1 MARFIITGEYK
12 DKATKAARKDI
23 KGLTKDTGTFAKLS
37 KKYYAAATA
46 AAGYYAQKIL
56 KESIKNALED
66 EKSQRVL
73 ALTLANV
80 AGATDA
86 AVIATEQQISA
97 MQVAYGV
104 VDDQLRPALA
114 RLARSS
120 GSASQ
125 AVYDLKLA
133 LDISA
138 ATGKSLEAV
147 TGALGKALDGN
158 YASLQR
164 LGLGLDQSLIKSK
177 DQKKIFDQLRK
188 TFAGFA
194 ANEAATTEGK
204 FRRIAVAADEAKEI
218 IGVALIDSINSLIDT
233 QGGVDGLTKA
243 FNNLALAIGD
253 TLRGFAIFTEKA
265 NSFTKFFGQDLVGAI
280 PILGG
285 WLKGFQAVGKQ
296 QRINLAL
303 QKSQTQQVISA
314 RNAEYMALKAKKEA
328 TDQVTDGTKKT
339 IEQLMAEEAARK
351 AGFKITEDIDSIQT
365 VAAAKRLEEA
375 KQYKMSV
382 IDAAQAQYEAIKRNY
397 EDLNATWEKQLA
409 SFKIYKDLLAAGLS
423 IPVAMQISG
432 FVATNATAG
441 STAPQMVPQP
451 SQTPFLGNVTAERG
465 SNLPNNA
472 GSQNITVNINAGAV
486 GSEQFLV
493 SEVGKALTQ
502 YTRLGNVTAP
512 AGFI

>member
-12 DKATKAARKDI
+12 DKASKAARKDL

-80 AGATDA
+80 ANATDA

-97 MQVAYGV
+97 MQSAYGI

-164 LGLGLDQSLIKSK
+164 LGLGLDSSILKTK
-177 DQKKIFDQLRK
+177 DQKKIFGELRK

-194 ANEAATTEGK
+194 ANEAATTEGR
-204 FRRIAVAADEAKEI
+204 FRRIAVAADEAKEV
-218 IGVALIDSINSLIDT
+218 IGVALIDSINNLVNS
-233 QGGVDGLTKA
+233 QGGVD
-243 FNNLALAIGD
+243 NLAKSFNDLAYAIADTIRGLAIV
-253 TLRGFAIFTEKA
+253 TEKFNA
-265 NSFTKFFGQDLVGAI
+265 FAAKFNYDLVQSI
-280 PILGG
+280 PVLGS
-285 WLKGFQAVGKQ
+285 WLRTFQNIGKQ
-296 QRINLAL
+296 QRINLSL
-303 QKSQTQQVISA
+303 QKSYTQQVISA
-314 RNAEYMALKAKKEA
+314 RNAEYTALKANKEL
-328 TDQVTDGTKKT
+328 TNQIGDGTKKT
-339 IEQLMAEEAARK
+339 VEQLMAEEAARK
-351 AGFKITEDIDSIQT
+351 AGFKLTEDIDSIQT

-375 KQYKMSV
+375 RQYKAQV
-382 IDAAQAQYEAIKRNY
+382 LDAAQAQFDAVKSNY
-397 EDLNATWEKQLA
+397 NLLNAVWQTQLTA
-409 SFKIYKDLLAAGLS
+409 FDAFLAALKTKAAQANIAVSYQGTGAGS
-423 IPVAMQISG
+423 APT
-432 FVATNATAG
+432 ATNSIAAIVPAPAPAAEFLGGGGSFGTERLALGGNTNVMNVSVNAFGTQDFLSAVQQAQQEFARNGWSTSYAG
-441 STAPQMVPQP
+441 S
-451 SQTPFLGNVTAERG
+451 
-465 SNLPNNA
+465 
-472 GSQNITVNINAGAV
+472 
-486 GSEQFLV
+486 
-493 SEVGKALTQ
+493 
-502 YTRLGNVTAP
+502 
-512 AGFI
+512 

>member
-12 DKATKAARKDI
+12 DKATRAARKDLQ
-23 KGLTKDTGTFAKLS
+23 GLSKDTQQFAKYA
-37 KKYYAAATA
+37 KKYYAIAST
-46 AAGYYAQKIL
+46 AAGYYAQKVL

-80 AGATDA
+80 ASATDA

-97 MQVAYGV
+97 MQMAYGV

-194 ANEAATTEGK
+194 ANEAVTTEGK
-204 FRRIAVAADEAKEI
+204 FRRIAVAADDAKEI
-218 IGVALIDSINSLIDT
+218 IGVALIDSINNLIAT
-233 QGGVDGLTKA
+233 QGGVDGVAKS
-243 FNNLALAIGD
+243 FQDLAYAIGD
-253 TLRGFAIFTEKA
+253 TVRGLTTLVNKLNSVTKLFT
-265 NSFTKFFGQDLVGAI
+265 QDLISAI
-280 PILGG
+280 PVLGG
-285 WLKGFQAVGKQ
+285 WLKGFQAIGKQ

-339 IEQLMAEEAARK
+339 IEQIMAEEAARK

-375 KQYKMSV
+375 RQYKMEV
-382 IDAAQAQYEAIKRNY
+382 IDAAQAQYDAIKANNDR
-397 EDLNATWEKQLA
+397 LNAVWMTQLA
-409 SFKIYKDLLAAGLS
+409 SFDVFLAALKAKS
-423 IPVAMQISG
+423 INIPVNFIAGTMPAPGQTSSIADVLPQQGIPAFAGGMATGAAQSG
-432 FVATNATAG
+432 NMALG
-441 STAPQMVPQP
+441 G
-451 SQTPFLGNVTAERG
+451 QTINV
-465 SNLPNNA
+465 
-472 GSQNITVNINAGAV
+472 IVNAGAI
-486 GSEQFLV
+486 GSEDFLV
-493 SEVGKALTQ
+493 SEVGKAITQ

>member
-12 DKATKAARKDI
+12 DKASKAARKDL

-80 AGATDA
+80 ANATDA

-97 MQVAYGV
+97 MQSAYGV

-194 ANEAATTEGK
+194 ANEAATTEGR
-204 FRRIAVAADEAKEI
+204 FRRIAVAADEAKEV
-218 IGVALIDSINSLIDT
+218 IGVALIDSINNLVNS
-233 QGGVDGLTKA
+233 QGGVD
-243 FNNLALAIGD
+243 NLAKSFNDLAYAIAD
-253 TLRGFAIFTEKA
+253 TIRGLAVVTEKFNA
-265 NSFTKFFGQDLVGAI
+265 FAAKFNYDLVQSI
-280 PILGG
+280 PVLGS
-285 WLKGFQAVGKQ
+285 WLRIFQNIGKQ
-296 QRINLAL
+296 QRINLSL
-303 QKSQTQQVISA
+303 QKSYTQQVISA
-314 RNAEYMALKAKKEA
+314 RNAEYTALKANKEL
-328 TDQVTDGTKKT
+328 TNQIGDGTKKT
-339 IEQLMAEEAARK
+339 VEQLMAEEAARK
-351 AGFKITEDIDSIQT
+351 AGFKLTEDIDSIQT

-375 KQYKMSV
+375 RQYKAQV
-382 IDAAQAQYEAIKRNY
+382 LDAAQAQFDAVKSNY
-397 EDLNATWEKQLA
+397 DLLNAVWQTQLTA
-409 SFKIYKDLLAAGLS
+409 FDAFLAALKVKS
-423 IPVAMQISG
+423 INIPVN
-432 FVATNATAG
+432 FVAGSMPAAG
-441 STAPQMVPQP
+441 QQP
-451 SQTPFLGNVTAERG
+451 SIADLVPAQAPTFMGNMTMERGANTQAAIGQTINVT
-465 SNLPNNA
+465 
-472 GSQNITVNINAGAV
+472 VNAGAI

-502 YTRLGNVTAP
+502 YTRLGNITAP